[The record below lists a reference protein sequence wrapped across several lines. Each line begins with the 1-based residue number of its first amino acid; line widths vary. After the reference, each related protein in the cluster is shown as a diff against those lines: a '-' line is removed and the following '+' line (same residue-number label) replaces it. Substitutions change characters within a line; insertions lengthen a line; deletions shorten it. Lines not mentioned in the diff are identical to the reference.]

1 MNENLLPIRIAIF
14 SSGQGTNAREIIRYF
29 HKTDHLVMKRRV
41 EISLIVCNKPGAGVV
56 DIASDFGIPVLLI
69 EKEKFFRGSHYLEE
83 FKDKNISFIV
93 LAGFLWKIPDEIIH
107 AYRDRIL
114 NIHPALLPNYGGK
127 GMYGKVV
134 HEAVVAAREKQSG
147 ISIHYVDEQYDHG
160 KIFFQARLN
169 LAPEETAESLAEK
182 IHALEHK
189 HYPEQIARWME
200 CKLSLNP

>member
-69 EKEKFFRGSHYLEE
+69 EKEKFFQGSHYLEE